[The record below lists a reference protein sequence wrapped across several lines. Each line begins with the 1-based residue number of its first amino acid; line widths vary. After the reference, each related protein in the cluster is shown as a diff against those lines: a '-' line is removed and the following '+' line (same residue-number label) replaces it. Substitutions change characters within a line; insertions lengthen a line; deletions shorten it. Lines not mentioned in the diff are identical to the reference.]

1 MYLVGQGHEHLGPG
15 TSMVQRINWTTG
27 DEFTLRDAQSGL
39 GCAAGCGCDGGCTK
53 KGLGLF
59 DSGLDLSGWGLPEMG
74 VALLGLYMVF
84 STFSTTNRGYQRVR
98 SAGRKRKSGAKK
110 RRDLEYRKRKLDRDI
125 ADL

>member
-27 DEFTLRDAQSGL
+27 DEFTLKGAQLGL

-59 DSGLDLSGWGLPEMG
+59 DSGFDPTTFGWPEWLVVGLG
-74 VALLGLYMVF
+74 GYMATSMF
-84 STFSTTNRGYQRVR
+84 FGTGRAIGRARPRVR
-98 SAGRKRKSGAKK
+98 GAVKRGRQRLGKRIAG
-110 RRDLEYRKRKLDRDI
+110 D
-125 ADL
+125 